1 MNKNSK
7 SHNAAIC
14 ALVCSAVALLAT
26 VFFVQPSVS
35 HADLVLKD
43 RDYQVVTAK
52 VNVGN
57 DALYILDRNGTL
69 GVFVY
74 EPGRGL
80 VFRGKASV
88 GGQ

>member
-7 SHNAAIC
+7 SYNAAIV
-14 ALVCSAVALLAT
+14 ALICSAVALLAS
-26 VFFVQPSVS
+26 VFFVNPAPT
-35 HADLVLKD
+35 HGDLVIKD

-57 DALYILDRNGTL
+57 DALYIMDRNGTL

-74 EPGRGL
+74 EPGKGL

-88 GGQ
+88 GQ

>member
-1 MNKNSK
+1 MNSK
-7 SHNAAIC
+7 SYNSAIC

-26 VFFVQPSVS
+26 VLFVQPSVS
-35 HADLVLKD
+35 RADLVIKD
-43 RDYQVVTAK
+43 RDFQVVTAK

-57 DALYILDRNGTL
+57 DALYIMDRNGTL

-74 EPGRGL
+74 EPGKGL
-80 VFRGKASV
+80 VFRGKANV